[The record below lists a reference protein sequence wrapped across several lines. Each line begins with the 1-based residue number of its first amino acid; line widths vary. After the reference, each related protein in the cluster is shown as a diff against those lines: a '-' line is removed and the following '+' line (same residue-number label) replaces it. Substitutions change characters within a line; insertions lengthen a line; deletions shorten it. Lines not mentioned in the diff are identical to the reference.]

1 MGRFCFTDSTEAM
14 TFLQGQFW
22 AFLAAVLLCIW
33 GIERAYGDGR
43 KGILAR
49 NAFLAAVSLY
59 FYYMTSGWFVSLLL
73 GTTLSDWAI
82 ARRIA
87 PAEGR
92 KRKAWLATSLAINL
106 GILGTFKY
114 AYFFADNLSAWSD
127 LVGGGFST
135 AAHAF
140 RDSIADRIALPVGI
154 SFYTFQT
161 LSYSIDVYRKELEP
175 VRNPLDFAF
184 YVSFFPQLVAGPI
197 VRAKEFMPQVL
208 APAQVTRLGYGLGI
222 FWILNGLLKKVWVAD
237 FLATRFVD
245 GVFLSPESFTGIEVL
260 FALYAYSLQVYA
272 DFSGYTDMAIG
283 IALLIGFRLP
293 QNFNSP
299 YKAANPAEFW
309 RRWHMSLSTWLRDY
323 VYIPMGGNRGLTRG
337 TWVAAGITAAF
348 VVFMLPAGVA
358 RWAAVGALGAGALV
372 VAAVPGVR
380 KAATTNAHMMLTM
393 LVGGLWH
400 GASWNFVLWG
410 GMNGLGLAV
419 WKGLSGLYER
429 LRLPTHT
436 WIWRAAGIAATFH
449 FITFTRIW
457 FRSGSKTTWDS
468 IGTTH
473 DLSHEWSTAATVL
486 ERLGAVAD
494 PAPYAELLHGYR
506 DVLLVLAVGF
516 AVHFLPETWKTTY
529 RHHFARAP
537 WPVHVVAV
545 LLSIGL
551 AWNAMAHGLQ
561 PFIYFQ
567 F

>member
-1 MGRFCFTDSTEAM
+1 M
-14 TFLQGQFW
+14 TFLQGEFW
-22 AFLAAVLLCIW
+22 AFFAAVLAGIW
-33 GIERAYGDGR
+33 AIERAFGDGR
-43 KGILAR
+43 KGIVRR

-59 FYYMTSGWFVSLLL
+59 FYFTTSGWFVGLLL
-73 GTTLSDWAI
+73 FTTLSDWAI
-82 ARRIA
+82 AQRIDRS
-87 PAEGR
+87 EGR
-92 KRKAWLATSLAINL
+92 RRKSWLALSMVLNL

-127 LVGGGFST
+127 LIGGGF
-135 AAHAF
+135 AATTHAF

-161 LSYSIDVYRKELEP
+161 LSYSIDVYRRELPP
-175 VRNPLDFAF
+175 VRNPLDFTF

-197 VRAKEFMPQVL
+197 VRAKEFIPQVM
-208 APAQVTRLGYGLGI
+208 APAEVTRLGYGLGI
-222 FWILNGLLKKVWVAD
+222 FWIVNGLLKKVWVAD

-245 GVFLSPESFTGIEVL
+245 GVFLAPESFTGLEVL

-283 IALLIGFRLP
+283 VALLTGFRLP

-299 YKAANPAEFW
+299 YKATNPAEFW

-323 VYIPMGGNRGLTRG
+323 VYIPMGGNRGLSRG
-337 TWVAAGITAAF
+337 TWIAGAVTASF
-348 VVFMLPAGVA
+348 VVFMLPAGTA
-358 RWAAVGALGAGALV
+358 RWIAVGVLAFGGVLL
-372 VAAVPGVR
+372 AAVPR
-380 KAATTNAHMMLTM
+380 LRQAATTNAHMMLTM

-410 GMNGLGLAV
+410 GMNGLGLAL
-419 WKGLSGLYER
+419 WKGLSVFYQRIGVNTSALV
-429 LRLPTHT
+429 
-436 WIWRAAGIAATFH
+436 WRIAGVIATFH

-457 FRSGSKTTWDS
+457 FRAGSKTTWDS

-473 DLSHEWSTAATVL
+473 DLSAEWATATIVL
-486 ERLGAVAD
+486 ERLSRVFD
-494 PAPYAELLHGYR
+494 PAPVAALAHGYR
-506 DVLLVLAVGF
+506 DVLVVLAIGF
-516 AVHFLPETWKTTY
+516 TIHFLPEEWKIKY
-529 RHHFARAP
+529 RNRFARAP
-537 WPVHVVAV
+537 WPVHLVAV
-545 LLSIGL
+545 LCAVGL

>member
-1 MGRFCFTDSTEAM
+1 M
-14 TFLQGQFW
+14 TFLQGEFW
-22 AFLAAVLLCIW
+22 VFFAAVLLGIW
-33 GIERAYGDGR
+33 GIERSLGDGR
-43 KGILAR
+43 KGLLTR

-59 FYYMTSGWFVSLLL
+59 FYFLTSGAFVALLIA
-73 GTTLSDWAI
+73 TILSDWGI
-82 ARRIA
+82 ARRIDRV
-87 PAEGR
+87 EGR
-92 KRKAWLATSLAINL
+92 RRKAWLALSLVLNL

-114 AYFFADNLSAWSD
+114 AYFFADNLSGWADW
-127 LVGGGFST
+127 VGGGFASS
-135 AAHAF
+135 AHAF
-140 RDSIADRIALPVGI
+140 RASIADRIALPVGI

-161 LSYSIDVYRKELEP
+161 LSYSIDVYRRELPP

-208 APAQVTRLGYGLGI
+208 APAKVSRLGFGLGV

-283 IALLIGFRLP
+283 VALLIGFHLP

-337 TWVAAGITAAF
+337 TYVAAGLTALF
-348 VVFMLPAGVA
+348 VIFMLPAGTA
-358 RWAAVGALGAGALV
+358 RWVAVGVCAVGVGA
-372 VAAVPGVR
+372 VATFPTLR
-380 KAATTNAHMMLTM
+380 RAASTNAHMMLTM

-400 GASWNFVLWG
+400 GASWNVVLWG

-419 WKGLSGLYER
+419 WKGMSGVYKR
-429 LRLPTHT
+429 LRLPVDS
-436 WIWRAAGIAATFH
+436 WVWRAAGIAATFH

-457 FRSGSKTTWDS
+457 FRSGSKTTWES

-473 DLSHEWSTAATVL
+473 DLSGEWATATTVL
-486 ERLGAVAD
+486 ERLSTVGDTV
-494 PAPYAELLHGYR
+494 PYASLLHGYR
-506 DVLLVLAVGF
+506 DVLVVLGVGF
-516 AVHFLPETWKTTY
+516 AVHFLPESWKTQY

-545 LLSIGL
+545 LVAIGL